1 MNNKV
6 GQSIGSF
13 GPAKQVH
20 KPQMGNPFG
29 SSPLEMGGSKN
40 GAGGPPQT
48 LGEHLDGA
56 LNFVADS
63 LFGFGGDTGSSSSSQ
78 TDNNSDN
85 SSNNNPFA
93 EALRKEQEK
102 NADLSEEMK
111 KQKHL
116 AKHKEMQMT
125 EVFDLEKKKSEQM
138 IKQIKEELGQL
149 VKEINKMSGNVEQS
163 VHTAVF
169 QGAGESGKYYENF
182 FSQLRNFLIL
192 LTKRVKEG
200 NTWLQTFQGK
210 KHKSRYMQNSA
221 KYGSQYQFGQEG
233 QGLTRQTG

>member
-1 MNNKV
+1 MVNPL
-6 GQSIGSF
+6 GRSPIE
-13 GPAKQVH
+13 
-20 KPQMGNPFG
+20 MGNKPSG
-29 SSPLEMGGSKN
+29 DAQS
-40 GAGGPPQT
+40 

-63 LFGFGGDTGSSSSSQ
+63 LFGFGGDHTTPSSDTNKSSD
-78 TDNNSDN
+78 T
-85 SSNNNPFA
+85 SSNNPFA
-93 EALRKEQEK
+93 NALKQEQEK
-102 NADLSEEMK
+102 SGSLEEQLK
-111 KQKHL
+111 KQQHL

-138 IKQIKEELGQL
+138 IKQIKEELAQL
-149 VKEINKMSGNVEQS
+149 VKEINKMSGHVDQS

-169 QGAGESGKYYENF
+169 QGTGETGKYYENF
-182 FSQLRNFLIL
+182 FAQLRNFLIL

-200 NTWLQTFQGK
+200 NTWLQAFNSKKGK
-210 KHKSRYMQNSA
+210 SKYQQNSK

>member
-1 MNNKV
+1 MNNN
-6 GQSIGSF
+6 IGSF
-13 GPAKQVH
+13 GPSKQAH
-20 KPQMGNPFG
+20 KPPAINPFAQ
-29 SSPLEMGGSKN
+29 SPIEVGGNKAS
-40 GAGGPPQT
+40 AGQPQS

-63 LFGFGGDTGSSSSSQ
+63 LFSFGNDHSSSA
-78 TDNNSDN
+78 N
-85 SSNNNPFA
+85 SNNQSSDSGSNPFA
-93 EALRKEQEK
+93 EALKREQEK
-102 NADLSEEMK
+102 NSEMSDELS

-138 IKQIKEELGQL
+138 IKQIKEELAQL
-149 VKEINKMSGNVEQS
+149 VKEITKMSGHVDQS

-169 QGAGESGKYYENF
+169 QGSGEAGKYYENF
-182 FSQLRNFLIL
+182 FTQLRNFLVL

-200 NTWLQTFQGK
+200 NTWLQTFHSK
-210 KHKSRYMQNSA
+210 KHKSLYMQNSA

-233 QGLTRQTG
+233 QGLTRQSG